1 MIEPLIPADDAE
13 RVAALDALRILD
25 TPPEERFD
33 RLTRLATHV
42 FDVPIALVSLV
53 DADRQW
59 FKSCVGIDSHQ
70 TDRSISF
77 CGHAINEPITFV
89 VEDASLDERFADN
102 PLVTGEPFV
111 RFYAGHPLTTVDGH
125 RVGMLC
131 IIDRKPRTFDDQQRG
146 ILREFAAL
154 AEAELRQHE
163 LNQVVAHQNEAE
175 ERVRV
180 VAESV
185 ADVIV
190 AIDLR
195 GRIVFAN
202 GPARV
207 LFGDTPDAPL
217 VGRPA
222 AQVVSDRSPGEIA
235 ALIAKAESGDPSERL
250 EVLAKSES
258 GGAVPLDVTFAPAH
272 LDGQRVYI
280 ASGRDLTEQRRARR
294 ELERISQQQ
303 ELILASSADG
313 IVHIDQ
319 DGVVVYANP
328 SAHRMLHRPDNW
340 LQGKHL
346 HSVTH
351 HADVDGRVEPW
362 VSSPVW
368 LTLAVGEVVSAQ
380 RDTFDRSDGQ
390 PFPVSFTSA
399 PVTEDG
405 VVTGAVVVFADVS
418 EQAEIERSKDEF
430 VSLVSHE
437 LRTPL
442 TSLKGSLGL
451 VTGGVFGALP
461 EEAHEMLLVAVTN
474 TDRLVRLVND
484 ILDLQRVDAGRL
496 QLHVQPHR
504 LVELVSDSVATVSG
518 LYTDRGVLLANLVAM
533 QEDLDVLCDGDRIV
547 QVLTNL
553 LGNAAKFSPAGSTVT
568 VTSFIETDAFD
579 GAGYVVIEVADRGRG
594 IPPER
599 LERIFE
605 RFEQVDSSDAR
616 HGSGSGLG
624 LAIARVLVEMHGGRL
639 TVTSEPGVGSVF
651 SVTLPAAGPVQELS

>member
-1 MIEPLIPADDAE
+1 MIEPLIPAADAD

-25 TPPEERFD
+25 TAPEERFD
-33 RLTRLATHV
+33 RLTRLVARV

-53 DADRQW
+53 DTERQW
-59 FKSCVGIDSHQ
+59 FKACIGIDSRQ

-77 CGHAINEPITFV
+77 CGHAINEAVTFV
-89 VEDASLDERFADN
+89 VEDAWLDERFSDN

-111 RFYAGHPLTTVDGH
+111 RFYAGHPLTSVDGY
-125 RVGMLC
+125 RVGTLC
-131 IIDRKPRTFDDQQRG
+131 IIDRVSRTFDQQQRSL
-146 ILREFAAL
+146 LREFATL

-163 LNQVVAHQNEAE
+163 LNQLLARQSEAE

-185 ADVIV
+185 ADIIV
-190 AIDLR
+190 AVDLR

-202 GPARV
+202 GAART
-207 LFGDTPDAPL
+207 LFGDAPDGAL

-222 AQVVSDRSPGEIA
+222 SQVVSDRSPGEIA
-235 ALIAKAESGDPSERL
+235 ALIAKAESGNPSERL
-250 EVLAKSES
+250 EVLAKSQS
-258 GGAVPLDVTFAPAH
+258 GETVPLDVTFAPAH
-272 LDGQRVYI
+272 LDGERVYI
-280 ASGRDLTEQRRARR
+280 ASGRDLTEQRLARR
-294 ELERISQQQ
+294 ALERISQQQ
-303 ELILASSADG
+303 QLILASSADG

-319 DGVVVYANP
+319 DGFVVYANP
-328 SAHRMLHRPDNW
+328 SAHRMLHRPDDW
-340 LQGKHL
+340 LSGQHL

-351 HADVDGRVEPW
+351 PPDVDGRVEPW
-362 VSSPVW
+362 MASPVW
-368 LTLAVGEVVSAQ
+368 RTLANGEVVSGQ
-380 RDTFDRSDGQ
+380 RDMFRRSDGQ
-390 PFPVSFTSA
+390 SFPVSFTSA
-399 PVTEDG
+399 PVSEDG

-451 VTGGVFGALP
+451 VTGGVFGPLP
-461 EEAHEMLLVAVTN
+461 EEAHEMLRVAVSN

-496 QLHVQPHR
+496 QLHLQPYG
-504 LVELVSDSVATVSG
+504 LVHIVRDSVASVSG
-518 LYTDRGVLLANLVAM
+518 VFTDRGLVLENLVEM
-533 QEDLDVLCDGDRIV
+533 QEDLQVLCDGDRIV

-553 LGNAAKFSPAGSTVT
+553 LGNAAKFSRAGSTVT
-568 VTSFIETDAFD
+568 ITSFIETDTFE
-579 GAGYVVIEVADRGRG
+579 GADYVVIEVADQGRG

-599 LERIFE
+599 LDRIFE

-651 SVTLPAAGPVQELS
+651 SVTLPTTGPVEELS

>member
-1 MIEPLIPADDAE
+1 MIEPQIPVDDAD
-13 RVAALDALRILD
+13 RVAALAALQILD

-33 RLTRLATHV
+33 RLTRLATQV
-42 FDVPIALVSLV
+42 FSVPIALVSLV
-53 DADRQW
+53 DTDRQW
-59 FKSCVGIDSHQ
+59 FKSCVGIDGRE

-77 CGHAINEPITFV
+77 CGHAINEPTTFV
-89 VEDASLDERFADN
+89 VEDASLDARFSDN

-111 RFYAGHPLTTVDGH
+111 RFYAGHPLTTVEGH
-125 RVGMLC
+125 RIGMFC
-131 IIDRKPRTFDDQQRG
+131 IIDRVPRLFDHEQRG

-154 AEAELRQHE
+154 AEAQLRQHE
-163 LNQVVAHQNEAE
+163 LNQVMEQQREAE
-175 ERVRV
+175 EWVRV

-195 GRIVFAN
+195 GRIMFAN
-202 GPARV
+202 GAART
-207 LFGDTPDAPL
+207 LFGESPESPL

-222 AQVVSDRSPGEIA
+222 AHVVNDLSPGEIA

-250 EVLAKSES
+250 EVVARSAAGE
-258 GGAVPLDVTFAPAH
+258 GIPLDVTFAPAH

-294 ELERISQQQ
+294 AIERISQQQ
-303 ELILASSADG
+303 QLILASSADG
-313 IVHIDQ
+313 IVQIDRE
-319 DGVVVYANP
+319 GMVVYANP
-328 SAHRMLHRPDNW
+328 SAHRMLHRPDEW
-340 LQGKHL
+340 LHGQQL
-346 HSVTH
+346 HAVTH
-351 HADVDGRVEPW
+351 PPDADGRVEPW
-362 VSSPVW
+362 VSSPMW
-368 LTLAVGEVVSAQ
+368 LTLTNDEVMSAQ
-380 RDTFDRSDGQ
+380 RDTFHRADGH
-390 PFPVSFTSA
+390 PFDVSYTSA

-451 VTGGVFGALP
+451 VTGGVFGPLP
-461 EEAHEMLLVAVTN
+461 EEALEMLRVAVTN

-496 QLHVQPHR
+496 QLHVEPHR
-504 LVELVSDSVATVSG
+504 LVQLVGDSVATVSG
-518 LYTDRGVLLANLVAM
+518 VFTDRGVLLENFVEL

-553 LGNAAKFSPAGSTVT
+553 LGNAAKFSPAGSTVN

-579 GAGYVVIEVADRGRG
+579 SADYVVIEVADQGRG

-651 SVTLPAAGPVQELS
+651 SVALPTAGPVEEVS